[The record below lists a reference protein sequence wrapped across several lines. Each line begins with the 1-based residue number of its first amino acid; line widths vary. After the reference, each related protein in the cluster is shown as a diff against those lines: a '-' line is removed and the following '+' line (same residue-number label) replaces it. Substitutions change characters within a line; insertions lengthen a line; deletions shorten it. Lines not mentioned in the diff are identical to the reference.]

1 MRRHYREKIYECGDY
16 MEVHMYPVY
25 RKAGVRRKKAKP
37 TKDCQKKL
45 NQIHAENNC
54 IRLAHA
60 NFTSQDMRLDLTYA
74 PKHHPVSDE
83 EAARELTNFLRR
95 VKRYRKKKGLPDLK
109 YIAVTEKGKKNSRY
123 HHHLIINGGLSPQEI
138 VELWGRGYARTDAL
152 QFDEDGIA
160 ALVRYILK
168 KPIVSNEK
176 SVVSK
181 KRWNASKNLI
191 RPKVKERDDRL
202 SARKIKELA
211 RDTQNNREYEKY
223 YDGYFFSGA
232 NVVFNDTNG
241 GVYLYARFYKKE
253 AAFCKTTNRPRK
265 RSK

>member
-37 TKDCQKKL
+37 TKECQKKL

-60 NFTSQDMRLDLTYA
+60 NFTPQDMRLDATYD
-74 PKHHPVSDE
+74 PKHHPVNDE
-83 EAARELTNFLRR
+83 QAARELTNFLDR
-95 VKRYRKKKGLPDLK
+95 VKRRRKKKGLPDLK
-109 YIAVTEKGKKNSRY
+109 YIAVTEKGKRNGRY

-138 VELWGRGYARTDAL
+138 VELWGRGYVRTDAL
-152 QFDEDGIA
+152 QFGEDGIA
-160 ALVRYILK
+160 DLVRYILK
-168 KPIVSNEK
+168 KP
-176 SVVSK
+176 VVSK

-191 RPKVKERDDRL
+191 RPQVKERDDRL
-202 SARKIKELA
+202 SARKVKELA

-223 YDGYFFSGA
+223 YDGYYFSGA

-241 GVYLYARFYKKE
+241 GVYIYARFYKKE
-253 AAFCKTTNRPRK
+253 AAFCRTTNRAR
-265 RSK
+265 R